1 MKTFLKSSL
10 GPAALL
16 MITMI
21 VAVKFQ
27 KMVKSNL
34 IKTTKVPL
42 VSQIL
47 TKIIQNDKKL
57 MIMIHFADHGQL
69 FDDMDGQ
76 VGPGC
81 EETSTE

>member
-47 TKIIQNDKKL
+47 TKIIQNEKK
-57 MIMIHFADHGQL
+57 ADDNDS
-69 FDDMDGQ
+69 FC
-76 VGPGC
+76 GPLAAVR
-81 EETSTE
+81 